1 MAGSRVPSVGAGM
14 AGKGVLA
21 VARVAAAM
29 ASCGDGAPVSCG
41 GGLRLRTCGGRRR
54 VRWERRRGASGAA
67 MGVMARR
74 EREGERHRGSS
85 EGERRCKGV
94 RQPFR

>member
-29 ASCGDGAPVSCG
+29 ASCGDGTPVSCG
-41 GGLRLRTCGGRRR
+41 GGLQLRTCGGRRR

-67 MGVMARR
+67 IGAHCEGSGGGDGSDGAARVRGLATVPR
-74 EREGERHRGSS
+74 E
-85 EGERRCKGV
+85 
-94 RQPFR
+94 